1 MLHLTSKMNW
11 KSKKDTYDYLVRKFI
26 DDSRLLLVLWSV
38 RIIHMSYLAAIII
51 LFFFIEFHFPLQN
64 AYYIVVWL

>member
-1 MLHLTSKMNW
+1 MNW
-11 KSKKDTYDYLVRKFI
+11 KSKKNTYDYLVRKFI
-26 DDSRLLLVLWSV
+26 ADSRLLLVLWSV

-51 LFFFIEFHFPLQN
+51 IIFFFIEFHFPLQN